1 MPITQTTT
9 ADSVFQLQRANHS
22 SKRKLDDY
30 GDEYGADAGADFAGG
45 DPEVAYA
52 AGFLAGIKREETKNA
67 SNSRYRGA
75 DARVSSS
82 TPSSSRA
89 AQYRSGSRSGSRLQ
103 FFVRMMSRGN
113 TVVMQA
119 SPHDTVKSIHERIMV
134 LTGIPVFEQGLTY
147 RGKQLQWENT
157 LQECGVQNDANL
169 HLVGRMRSTEHPQAW
184 QVLENMVSLVFRLCR
199 GEIVHE
205 ATKVIK
211 SLITSYMNMAP
222 KVDDATASY
231 FHIFIASNAPSMLV
245 TLYVSPYAGNK
256 ERGDLFVRHFL
267 NSCRNNMAKPY
278 HGQCASVV
286 LELCSLLM
294 RVGCDDPLYLHCRN
308 TLGSMLESAGCCHVY
323 AGKHGKG
330 GGSILLQDICPFV
343 RELSN
348 RLLRDLE
355 LCIQRPNSSGP
366 LQTDVSDFAAFL
378 TPLRKGITQLQAM
391 RGMGL
396 DEKCHEGIL
405 LAEEVDYLHLIFI
418 QMLEKME
425 QCLRSMQ
432 EFLSDKLR
440 RDRDVGLTYSGC
452 SQYLSIL
459 KELYQISKLYDGAEE
474 KFWKVLMNQ
483 RSMLCILVI
492 QYAKRSDDHQWILDH
507 RSVTNFE
514 VRRHLAMLLFPDVK
528 EDYEELHEM
537 LIDRSQLLAESYEY
551 IAQAKPASLHAG
563 LFMEFKNE
571 EATGP
576 GVLREWFLLVC
587 QAIFNPENAL
597 FVACPNDCRRF
608 YPNPASKV
616 DPLHLKYFS
625 FAGRVIALAL
635 MHKVQVG
642 IVFDRLFF
650 KQLAGKCVTLE
661 DIQAAD
667 PYLYSSCKQILEMDA
682 DFIDSDALGLT
693 FVREVDELGHRK
705 VVELCSGGKNLVV
718 NSKNREKYVSLLIQ
732 NYFETSISEQVS
744 HFAKGFGDILS
755 NSRQQPF
762 FFKSL
767 ELEDLDWMLHGSE
780 STISVEDWKAHT
792 EYNGYKETDCQISWF
807 WEIVGRMPAE
817 QRKILLFFWTS
828 VKYLPVEGFRGL
840 ASRLYIYRSMETEDR
855 LPSSHTCFYR
865 LCFPPYSSK
874 AVMQDRLRIITQE
887 HIGCSFGTWN
897 LKLVTASLHL
907 RRSEDYNML
916 LSPQPVGKFL
926 ISTGSRD

>member
-1 MPITQTTT
+1 MSIAETPT
-9 ADSVFQLQRANHS
+9 AETASQQRVIHS

-30 GDEYGADAGADFAGG
+30 GPPFDDDEYGADAEADFAGG

-52 AGFLAGIKREETKNA
+52 AGFLARIKRDEAKHA
-67 SNSRYRGA
+67 SNSPYGATAA
-75 DARVSSS
+75 DARFCGRSS
-82 TPSSSRA
+82 TSSSRG
-89 AQYRSGSRSGSRLQ
+89 AQFWSGSSGSGSGSCSRVQ

-119 SPHDTVKSIHERIMV
+119 SPHDTVKSIHERITVM
-134 LTGIPVFEQGLTY
+134 TGIPVFEQGLTY

-157 LQECGVQNDANL
+157 LQECGIQNDANL

-184 QVLENMVSLVFRLCR
+184 QVLENMVSLVFKLCR
-199 GEIVHE
+199 GEIVQE
-205 ATKVIK
+205 ANKVIK
-211 SLITSYMNMAP
+211 SLITSYFNMTP
-222 KVDDATASY
+222 KVDDATTTSY
-231 FHIFIASNAPSMLV
+231 FHIFVASNAPSMLV
-245 TLYVSPYAGNK
+245 TLYVSPHDGNK
-256 ERGDLFVRHFL
+256 ERGDLYIRHFL
-267 NSCRNNMAKPY
+267 NCCRNNLSKTY

-286 LELCSLLM
+286 LDLCSLLM
-294 RVGCDDPLYLHCRN
+294 RVGCDDLLYLHCRN
-308 TLGSMLESAGCCHVY
+308 TLGSMLETSGCCYVY
-323 AGKHGKG
+323 AASGRHRKG
-330 GGSILLQDICPFV
+330 EGSILLQDICPFV
-343 RELSN
+343 RELAN

-355 LCIQRPNSSGP
+355 LSIQRPNSSGP
-366 LQTDVSDFAAFL
+366 VHGDVRDFEAFL

-391 RGMGL
+391 RGLGM
-396 DEKCHEGIL
+396 DEKCHERIL

-425 QCLRSMQ
+425 QCLRRMQ
-432 EFLSDKLR
+432 EYLTDKLR
-440 RDRDVGLTYSGC
+440 RDQGDVGVTYTGC

-474 KFWKVLMNQ
+474 KFWKVLINQ
-483 RSMLCILVI
+483 RSMLGILII
-492 QYAKRSDDHQWILDH
+492 QYAKRGDDYQWILDH

-551 IAQAKPASLHAG
+551 IAQAKPSSLHAG

-597 FVACPNDCRRF
+597 FIACPNDCRRF
-608 YPNPASKV
+608 YPNPASKI

-635 MHKVQVG
+635 MYKVQVG
-642 IVFDRLFF
+642 IVFDQLFF
-650 KQLAGKCVTLE
+650 KQLAGKSVTLE
-661 DIQAAD
+661 DIQEAD
-667 PYLYSSCKQILEMDA
+667 PYLYSSCKQILAMDA

-693 FVREVDELGHRK
+693 FVREVDELGCRK
-705 VVELCSGGKNLVV
+705 VVELCSGGKKLVV
-718 NSKNREKYVSLLIQ
+718 NSKNREKYVSLLIR
-732 NYFETSISEQVS
+732 NYFVTSISEQVS

-755 NSRQQPF
+755 SSRHHQL

-780 STISVEDWKAHT
+780 SMISVEDWKAHT

-807 WEIVGRMPAE
+807 WELLGRMSAE

-828 VKYLPVEGFRGL
+828 IKYLPVEGFRGL
-840 ASRLYIYRSMETEDR
+840 SSRLYIYKSLEPEDH

-865 LCFPPYSSK
+865 LCFPSYSSK
-874 AVMQDRLRIITQE
+874 AVMQDRLGIITQE
-887 HIGCSFGTWN
+887 HVGSSFGTW
-897 LKLVTASLHL
+897 
-907 RRSEDYNML
+907 
-916 LSPQPVGKFL
+916 
-926 ISTGSRD
+926 